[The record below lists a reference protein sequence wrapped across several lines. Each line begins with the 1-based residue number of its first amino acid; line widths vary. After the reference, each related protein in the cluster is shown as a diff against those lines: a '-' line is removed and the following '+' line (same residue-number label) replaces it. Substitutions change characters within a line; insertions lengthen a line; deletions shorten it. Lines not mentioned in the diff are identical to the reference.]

1 MDKLVNVYIEIEQY
15 SNQKYEFDKNENKL
29 VLDRVLNYPYFYP
42 YCYGFIPGT
51 LADDND
57 ELDILI
63 ITDNIIKKDNNY
75 NVYIIGSLI
84 MEDEKGMD
92 EKILGVLEEDYKV
105 IKDINNLSDEIKQNI
120 FWFFS
125 NYKNNVNGKWS
136 KVSGFINKEESI
148 KLYEKYKLAMVQ
160 RVL

>member
-1 MDKLVNVYIEIEQY
+1 M
-15 SNQKYEFDKNENKL
+15 
-29 VLDRVLNYPYFYP
+29 
-42 YCYGFIPGT
+42 
-51 LADDND
+51 ADDND

-148 KLYEKYKLAMVQ
+148 KLYEKYKLAMV
-160 RVL
+160 